1 MRVGVC
7 MHRFCWAWRGESV
20 YMWSGCIECD
30 CFEYEV
36 GGMERDIFVALFLFG
51 KIVLRHS
58 FRLEK
63 MIKCYTF
70 WVSLCW
76 FEIEFII

>member
-20 YMWSGCIECD
+20 CMWSGCIECD

-51 KIVLRHS
+51 KMVL
-58 FRLEK
+58 
-63 MIKCYTF
+63 
-70 WVSLCW
+70 
-76 FEIEFII
+76 